1 MSMPVVYFFEKIHVN
16 HDEDEIAMI
25 HLANFTFPRA
35 LVISQ
40 YLPRFGRKDLLEIAS
55 VPYSSQY
62 VSERD
67 LLQFQVLPL
76 QLRTMPTQRMFLVLQ
91 FILEP
96 AHLIQVLLR

>member
-40 YLPRFGRKDLLEIAS
+40 YLPRFGRKDLLEIAP

-67 LLQFQVLPL
+67 FLQF
-76 QLRTMPTQRMFLVLQ
+76 RTMPTQRMFLVLQ